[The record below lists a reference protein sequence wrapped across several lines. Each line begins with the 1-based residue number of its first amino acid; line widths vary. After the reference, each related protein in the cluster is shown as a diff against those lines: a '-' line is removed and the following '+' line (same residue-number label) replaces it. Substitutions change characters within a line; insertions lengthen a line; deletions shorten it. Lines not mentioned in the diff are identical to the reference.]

1 MDKLWT
7 ACNAMSVNR
16 LRFHV
21 YCIFLLAAAAATL
34 LAGCEKTPADQ
45 YMLWKPA
52 GKEVDRRVREIE
64 QAYAFARD
72 FRTIDS
78 LTSLLEKAAN
88 AEPGNHLAQAR
99 AHFFRARYMSAT
111 ASYADKGKADAL
123 AETDKA
129 LRLYSLI
136 DAPDYDLFRLKYTR
150 GKLTGESQSDSYTL
164 NKEILDESLLY
175 GDSLSMA
182 GALNNIGN
190 VLCHVGDTLAAIPY
204 LQRSADIF
212 RSMNLKLW
220 EAKINLSLAIALR
233 YSNPKKCNAILDS
246 LYHSDVLDNDTSFRI
261 ILLHNM
267 SVCKH
272 DISYLKEICRFVGD
286 KKEHNNTLAVCC
298 SHIAI
303 HYFEKGVAPDS
314 AMIYAD
320 SAAKAVSAGIRGDYA
335 TSIYQAM
342 ALAARARG
350 DNDSAYKMLE
360 KYAEATKHATS
371 ALREGDVVRKE
382 NLSRIKSME
391 NLQKDRDNRNKLIFM
406 SVIFSIAILSML
418 AVMMVYRHNKRL
430 QVSKMKADLELTRN
444 RLQLASSRLALEE
457 NDNAMEKAI
466 DTIAR
471 LRDSDRISRADAS
484 VMSSALRAQLSNRD
498 ELDAFQDI
506 YNRLDPDFSRRLK
519 EYCPGLSEGQIRMA
533 AYIAL
538 GMNNRQIGRVMSIEY
553 QSVIKARYR
562 LRSRLGLDKTDSL
575 EDFLRDFSD
584 FDNHPDLG

>member
-1 MDKLWT
+1 M
-7 ACNAMSVNR
+7 
-16 LRFHV
+16 
-21 YCIFLLAAAAATL
+21 
-34 LAGCEKTPADQ
+34 
-45 YMLWKPA
+45 
-52 GKEVDRRVREIE
+52 
-64 QAYAFARD
+64 
-72 FRTIDS
+72 
-78 LTSLLEKAAN
+78 
-88 AEPGNHLAQAR
+88 
-99 AHFFRARYMSAT
+99 
-111 ASYADKGKADAL
+111 
-123 AETDKA
+123 
-129 LRLYSLI
+129 
-136 DAPDYDLFRLKYTR
+136 
-150 GKLTGESQSDSYTL
+150 
-164 NKEILDESLLY
+164 
-175 GDSLSMA
+175 
-182 GALNNIGN
+182 
-190 VLCHVGDTLAAIPY
+190 
-204 LQRSADIF
+204 
-212 RSMNLKLW
+212 
-220 EAKINLSLAIALR
+220 
-233 YSNPKKCNAILDS
+233 
-246 LYHSDVLDNDTSFRI
+246 
-261 ILLHNM
+261 
-267 SVCKH
+267 
-272 DISYLKEICRFVGD
+272 
-286 KKEHNNTLAVCC
+286 
-298 SHIAI
+298 
-303 HYFEKGVAPDS
+303 
-314 AMIYAD
+314 
-320 SAAKAVSAGIRGDYA
+320 
-335 TSIYQAM
+335 
-342 ALAARARG
+342 
-350 DNDSAYKMLE
+350 
-360 KYAEATKHATS
+360 
-371 ALREGDVVRKE
+371 VRKE

-391 NLQKDRDNRNKLIFM
+391 NLQKDRDNRNKLIFV